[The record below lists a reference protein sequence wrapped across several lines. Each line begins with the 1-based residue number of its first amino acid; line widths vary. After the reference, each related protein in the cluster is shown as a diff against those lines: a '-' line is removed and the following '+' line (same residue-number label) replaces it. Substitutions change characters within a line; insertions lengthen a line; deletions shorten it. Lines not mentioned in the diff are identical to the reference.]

1 MRCPNCAST
10 EDKVTDSRSLA
21 SGEAVRRRRECLSC
35 GYRFTSYERID
46 IKPFMVVK
54 RSGRREPF
62 DRTKIEK
69 GIERALE
76 KRPVSQMNIELLVN
90 EIEDSA
96 AVMGKAD
103 HELTSSA
110 IGELVLDKLAILDKA
125 AYIRFASVYKR
136 FESVEEFIAEIKR
149 MKPPEEAEQ
158 EASGGC

>member
-1 MRCPNCAST
+1 
-10 EDKVTDSRSLA
+10 
-21 SGEAVRRRRECLSC
+21 
-35 GYRFTSYERID
+35 
-46 IKPFMVVK
+46 MVVK

-96 AVMGKAD
+96 AIMGKAD

-149 MKPPEEAEQ
+149 MKPPEEAGR
-158 EASGGC
+158 EAAGGC